1 VSRAKTGSAASG
13 CCRSL
18 PARSAL
24 APATGPR
31 TVLRPPRRAPASAPP
46 PHPFPYPAR
55 RLAAGYARRR
65 STISAATTVTAKLS
79 AITGRPHCCSHKS
92 TVPSGASGL
101 DVRHPHHPSFIPN
114 AAIQTT
120 RRSAMATSKSD
131 SRRSL
136 AAMGPAEDI
145 FPLTPDAN
153 LFSQGFGR
161 TARLLSNTATTG
173 RPENQHPHPNVEP
186 HDVRMAHPKTCG
198 GLAPALNPRGP
209 MNQ

>member
-1 VSRAKTGSAASG
+1 MSRAKAGPAASG

-101 DVRHPHHPSFIPN
+101 DVRHPHHLSLIKGSSSLPN

-120 RRSAMATSKSD
+120 RSSAMATSKSN

-136 AAMGPAEDI
+136 AVMGRAEVI
-145 FPLTPDAN
+145 LP
-153 LFSQGFGR
+153 
-161 TARLLSNTATTG
+161 
-173 RPENQHPHPNVEP
+173 
-186 HDVRMAHPKTCG
+186 
-198 GLAPALNPRGP
+198 
-209 MNQ
+209 